1 MIWGV
6 FQELLSHIY
15 QAKET
20 VWWDQQNGTKSVMIF
35 GVSFRTCPLTSTQWR
50 KQPTATWWES
60 WARSTRVSS
69 SAERVVLAR
78 CVFQSICGSV
88 LCKHCE
94 LLLSPCKR
102 LKLVKINSFNP
113 ILYMLSTNA
122 VCLMRRIKTIVK
134 VKQKV
139 RNWRYRN
146 WLDPWMDLL
155 LFLSAQC
162 MHWILLTPVLVVLF
176 FLLCFFKRLGSKQ
189 IGRTHL
195 KKLV

>member
-15 QAKET
+15 QAEDT
-20 VWWDQQNGTKSVMIF
+20 VWWDQQNGTKSLMIF
-35 GVSFRTCPLTSTQWR
+35 DVSFRTCPLTYTQWR

-60 WARSTRVSS
+60 WAKSTRVSS

-88 LCKHCE
+88 LCEHCE
-94 LLLSPCKR
+94 LLLSPCKKP
-102 LKLVKINSFNP
+102 KLVKINSFNP
-113 ILYMLSTNA
+113 ILYTLSTNA
-122 VCLMRRIKTIVK
+122 VCLMRRIKPIVK

-139 RNWRYRN
+139 GNRSYRN

-155 LFLSAQC
+155 LFLSVHVC
-162 MHWILLTPVLVVLF
+162 MHWI
-176 FLLCFFKRLGSKQ
+176 FFKPCASGTLFLSFSFFKG
-189 IGRTHL
+189 IGF
-195 KKLV
+195 